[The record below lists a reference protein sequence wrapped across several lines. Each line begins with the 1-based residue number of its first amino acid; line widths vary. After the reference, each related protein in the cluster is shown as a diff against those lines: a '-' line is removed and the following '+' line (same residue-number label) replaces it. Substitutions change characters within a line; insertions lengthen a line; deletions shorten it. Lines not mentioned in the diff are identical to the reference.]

1 MTFNYKKQNKARRK
15 KDKPV
20 GGKWSER
27 LLRERDREEE
37 GGKSSKS
44 DFAVHWCRWIIM
56 KMKATESGS
65 IREQG
70 NGAETDNTAREK
82 KKKNKRMSVEKAE
95 RSVRQYEAKVQ
106 REKR

>member
-1 MTFNYKKQNKARRK
+1 
-15 KDKPV
+15 
-20 GGKWSER
+20 
-27 LLRERDREEE
+27 
-37 GGKSSKS
+37 
-44 DFAVHWCRWIIM
+44 M

-95 RSVRQYEAKVQ
+95 KSVRQYEAKVQ

>member
-1 MTFNYKKQNKARRK
+1 MEQETVERETERK
-15 KDKPV
+15 
-20 GGKWSER
+20 R
-27 LLRERDREEE
+27 REEE
-37 GGKSSKS
+37 GEKSSKS
-44 DFAVHWCRWIIM
+44 DFAVHWCCWIIM

-82 KKKNKRMSVEKAE
+82 KNKRMSVEKAE